1 MKLQRS
7 LFVIT
12 AVVLASACASSPG
25 PTFAASGHG
34 STRIPAKPTATAG
47 IRYTITD
54 LGTLPGGSFSTGA
67 AIAMT
72 GLVVGGS
79 NAADGIEHAVAWS
92 HGQPVNIGPAG
103 VNSDAYGV
111 NVLGQVSGLT
121 EIEAEDPYHENFC
134 AYGTARQCRPFVW
147 QAGRMKLL
155 PLLGGHNATVGDNV
169 NLFGMIPGAAETGQA
184 DPACPKVPAP
194 NGTGPQVLSYKP
206 VLWNATKGTV
216 RELRLPAGDT
226 VGMAHWVN
234 DLGQA
239 VGASGT
245 CANFIPPPFVA
256 APHAVMWERDGTPV
270 VIGNLGGAGD
280 FATGAGTHA
289 TSINN
294 RGQVAG
300 ISVLSDNIHHRGF
313 IWTRGTKMRALEPLP
328 GHPASA
334 ALAINDWG
342 DVVGAS
348 GILPFED
355 SNAVIWRGGGA
366 ATKLDELVAGPTTLH
381 LLLAVNIDDAGEI
394 VGFGIDT
401 GSGEVHAFRATPVHG
416 R

>member
-25 PTFAASGHG
+25 PTFAASGHA
-34 STRIPAKPTATAG
+34 STRIPAKPAATAA

-54 LGTLPGGSFSTGA
+54 LGMLPGGSFSSGA

-79 NAADGIEHAVAWS
+79 NATDGLEHAVVWS
-92 HGQPVNIGPAG
+92 RGQPMNIGPAG

-111 NVLGQVSGLT
+111 NAFGQVSGLT
-121 EIEAEDPYHENFC
+121 EIEARDPNNENFC
-134 AYGTARQCRPFVW
+134 AYGTDRQCRPFVW

-155 PLLGGHNATVGDNV
+155 PLLGGNNATVGDNV

-184 DPACPKVPAP
+184 DPTCPKVPAP
-194 NGTGPQVLSYKP
+194 NGTGPQVLNYKP
-206 VLWNATKGTV
+206 VLWNATLGTV

-226 VGMAHWVN
+226 VGLAHWVN

-256 APHAVMWERDGTPV
+256 APHAVLWERDGTPV
-270 VIGNLGGAGD
+270 VIGNLGGSGD
-280 FATGAGTHA
+280 FTTGAGTHA

-294 RGQVAG
+294 RGQVVG
-300 ISVLSDNIHHRGF
+300 ISVLKDNQTARAF
-313 IWTRGTKMRALEPLP
+313 IWTRGTKMRELKPVS
-328 GHPASA
+328 GHPNSA

-348 GILPFED
+348 GTLPFD
-355 SNAVIWRGGGA
+355 DAHAAIWRGGGA
-366 ATKLDELVAGPTTLH
+366 AQDLNDLVAGPTPLY
-381 LLLAVNIDDAGEI
+381 LLTAMNIDDAGEI
-394 VGFGIDT
+394 VGFGVDT
-401 GSGEVHAFRATPVHG
+401 ETGEVHAFRATPVHG
-416 R
+416 H

>member
-1 MKLQRS
+1 MKLQRN
-7 LFVIT
+7 LFVII
-12 AVVLASACASSPG
+12 AAVLASACAASTGSAAAAPG
-25 PTFAASGHG
+25 GKALPASVAAH
-34 STRIPAKPTATAG
+34 K
-47 IRYTITD
+47 IRYAITD

-67 AIAMT
+67 AVATT
-72 GLVVGGS
+72 GMVVGGS
-79 NAADGIEHAVAWS
+79 NAADGLEHATVWS
-92 HGQPVNIGPAG
+92 RGAPANIGPAG

-111 NVLGQVSGLT
+111 NAFGQVSGLT
-121 EIEAEDPYHENFC
+121 EIETEDPNHENFC

-155 PLLGGHNATVGDNV
+155 PLLGGNNATVGDNV
-169 NLFGMIPGAAETGQA
+169 NLFGQIPGAAETGQA
-184 DPACPKVPAP
+184 DPACPTTPAP
-194 NGTGPQVLSYKP
+194 NGTGPQVLGYKP

-226 VGMAHWVN
+226 VGLAHWVN

-256 APHAVMWERDGTPV
+256 APHAVLWERDGTPV
-270 VIGNLGGAGD
+270 VLGNLGGSGD

-294 RGQVAG
+294 RGQVVG
-300 ISVLSDNIHHRGF
+300 ISVLKDNRTSRGF
-313 IWTRGTKMRALEPLP
+313 IWTRAGKMRALEPAA
-328 GHPASA
+328 GHPHSA

-348 GILPFED
+348 GTLPFED
-355 SNAVIWRGGGA
+355 AHAAIWLGGGEA
-366 ATKLDELVAGPTTLH
+366 ADLNDLVAGSTPLY
-381 LLLAVNIDDAGEI
+381 LLTAMNVDDAGEI
-394 VGFGIDT
+394 VGFSVDT
-401 GSGEVHAFRATPVHG
+401 RSGQVHAFRATPVRG
-416 R
+416 D